1 MANERND
8 SAVAAPKY
16 AQARARLSGL
26 QMSPRKVRLVADMIR
41 GKRVADARDI
51 LQFTVKGCAE
61 PLRKLLDGW
70 NAGRRI
76 LWADE
81 SLVGPAQTLAG
92 LAPGPWAILIGPE
105 GGFSEPERTRLRAQP
120 FVTPISLGPRIL
132 RADTAAC
139 AAITLWQSHL
149 GDWR

>member
-61 PLRKLLDGW
+61 PLRKLLDSAVA
-70 NAGRRI
+70 NAENEIGR
-76 LWADE
+76 AH
-81 SLVGPAQTLAG
+81 V
-92 LAPGPWAILIGPE
+92 
-105 GGFSEPERTRLRAQP
+105 
-120 FVTPISLGPRIL
+120 
-132 RADTAAC
+132 
-139 AAITLWQSHL
+139 
-149 GDWR
+149 

>member
-61 PLRKLLDGW
+61 PLRKLLDSAVANAENAAAEVRRRINTDDYRVTHIAVGDGRTLYRFQ
-70 NAGRRI
+70 NMPRGRAGRLRHRSSHV
-76 LWADE
+76 D
-81 SLVGPAQTLAG
+81 LV
-92 LAPGPWAILIGPE
+92 
-105 GGFSEPERTRLRAQP
+105 
-120 FVTPISLGPRIL
+120 IS
-132 RADTAAC
+132 
-139 AAITLWQSHL
+139 QE
-149 GDWR
+149 